1 MQDEHDRL
9 KQTLAKPQKAG
20 KGRAAQPE
28 AASAPGQD
36 PAIFK
41 VPFSLFVHMPR
52 FC

>member
-20 KGRAAQPE
+20 KAKAAQPD
-28 AASAPGQD
+28 AASAPTQD

-41 VPFSLFVHMPR
+41 VPLTAVVP
-52 FC
+52 